1 MAASQS
7 VLNRILAAACATVAL
22 CASSFANDDVGERY
36 RALTAALARSD
47 FDAAIA
53 VAETLTGEDA
63 FARKASGWLEAA
75 RFLKGSAEA
84 PRNRAATAEA
94 GALRLTLAEDFAFS
108 AYVIGQKGFTPLLG
122 SPFDPFSSRLT
133 VNIDGESFAPRPT
146 PVQVFPGGARVLVI
160 ERDVEIVLTIF
171 GGAPPVGHPAA
182 ESSSVRVEATVINR
196 GATDRRIGMRLLVD
210 VAFGFDDAP
219 VLEWRPGA
227 GIPLTREWIGDEVPR
242 RLTFGARSIVL
253 RGNGAPAAERVEW
266 VPTASALERSF
277 DLPFTEGEPLG
288 ADSALALFAE
298 PISLG
303 PGMARSVAID
313 LVPNGED
320 RNGAQPLS
328 TGAYVEPVAGN
339 PRATRV
345 LLALSN
351 ESRGITGAF
360 EDLSITPRVAAG
372 LDLLSGSSRTEN
384 YGDLEPFALLQRSIV
399 VVPNGTR
406 GGAQDVFF
414 DLAFGR
420 ADRRSTRSI
429 AMRIDTPNAAD
440 LAGRIVDV
448 KGTAIADAEVVLLA
462 DGRELGRTRSDGS
475 GLYRF
480 SGLPIREYEVRASKV
495 VFVQPAAKAARAD
508 VDDVMYDVVLS
519 SETVENDGSHRL
531 PRLQPGEG
539 KDVVLARSL
548 TRFSILVVTQWD
560 ADREYLELI
569 ARGMRKAAEFLYAA
583 SDGQFTFGRVAIR
596 DCARD
601 WNSADLWDWSNNSVH
616 PNASVAGIGHRFDA
630 VHAPW
635 NTAMNFGR
643 NWERGTWETHGVFS
657 TVVHEFGHY
666 GFGLYD
672 EYLGAPQGV
681 HRGLSYPEMCRCIM
695 GYQYADFKIC
705 FEPHHRTYTN
715 QGMWN
720 GRSCWK
726 QLEDQ
731 YEGWRGGVYV
741 PVLTP
746 IERNGVLPPPIP
758 NHIGNDLA
766 VVIRDE
772 STNGYVAVLDVV
784 NPMARSAG
792 GIPVAIESSGESVY
806 QGVTRGDGSIDLMG
820 VHVGDRV
827 VATYSG
833 ARAEFVV
840 RERAPRYRLE
850 FGDDVADDRPAPRIV
865 FFPER
870 RTLDGSPELPL
881 GTLEIESV
889 LPLAE
894 PPRVFLDASGGAA
907 VVRAIDAS
915 QNHFVANL
923 PFQTFRNGRATLDCE
938 LRTLSGETTH
948 AWIDITLGRG
958 RDGVVAFDGSL
969 EFELEGAPDDAL
981 LAITSVAGPADRLV
995 DASGVEARSVGRT
1008 HAITALPER
1017 LGTGTIRLR
1026 RPFEVGSADL
1036 IPATERLASGAFAEH
1051 PGETLEDGSRRIE
1064 LPVPSRVAW
1073 FGR

>member
-1 MAASQS
+1 MNS
-7 VLNRILAAACATVAL
+7 LGAAACVSAAL
-22 CASSFANDDVGERY
+22 CTPSFASDDAGERF
-36 RALTAALARSD
+36 RALTAALTRSD
-47 FDAAIA
+47 FDAAID
-53 VAETLTGEDA
+53 VAETIRGDDP
-63 FARKASGWLEAA
+63 FARKARGWLEAA
-75 RFLKGSAEA
+75 RFLKGEADA
-84 PRNRAATAEA
+84 PRSRAATAET
-94 GALRLTLAEDFAFS
+94 GALRLSLAEDFAFS
-108 AYVIGQKGFTPLLG
+108 AYVIGPKGFTPLLG
-122 SPFDPFSSRLT
+122 APFDPFTSRLT
-133 VNIDGESFAPRPT
+133 VSIDGEAFAPRPT
-146 PVQVFPGGARVLVI
+146 PVQVFPGGARVGVV
-160 ERDVEIVLTIF
+160 EREVEIVLTVF
-171 GGAPPVGHPAA
+171 GGAPPLGHPAA
-182 ESSSVRVEATVINR
+182 ESSSVRVEATVVNR
-196 GATDRRIGMRLLVD
+196 GSAPHRIGLRLLVD
-210 VAFGFDDAP
+210 IALGFEDAP
-219 VLEWRPGA
+219 LLEWRPGA

-242 RLTFGARSIVL
+242 RLAFGSRSILL

-266 VPTASALERSF
+266 VPTAFALERPF
-277 DLPFTEGEPLG
+277 DLPFEEGQPLG
-288 ADSALALFAE
+288 SDGALALFGE
-298 PISLG
+298 PIDLL
-303 PGMARSVAID
+303 PGMARSLAID
-313 LVPNGED
+313 LVPNGDD

-345 LLALSN
+345 LLALCN
-351 ESRGITGAF
+351 EARGITGTF

-384 YGDLEPFALLQRSIV
+384 YGDLEPTALLQRSIV

-406 GGAQDVFF
+406 GGGQDVFF

-420 ADRRSTRSI
+420 AGQRSARTITTRI
-429 AMRIDTPNAAD
+429 EAPNAAD

-448 KGTAIADAEVVLLA
+448 QGTPIADADVVLIA
-462 DGRELGRTRSDGS
+462 DGRELGRVRSDGA
-475 GLYRF
+475 GGYRF

-495 VFVQPAAKAARAD
+495 VFAQPAAKAARAD

-519 SETVENDGSHRL
+519 SETIENDGSHRL
-531 PRLQPGEG
+531 PRHQPGEG

-741 PVLTP
+741 PVRTP

-758 NHIGNDLA
+758 NHIGNELA

-772 STNGYVAVLDVV
+772 STNGYVALLEIA
-784 NPMARSAG
+784 NPMARGAG
-792 GIPVAIESSGESVY
+792 GIPVSIESNGESVF
-806 QGVTRGDGSIDLMG
+806 QGVTRGDGAIDLMG

-827 VATYSG
+827 VATYAG

-840 RERAPRYRLE
+840 RERAERYRLE
-850 FGDDVADDRPAPRIV
+850 FGDDVAEDRPAPRIV

-870 RTLDGSPELPL
+870 RDLNGPPEATL
-881 GTLEIESV
+881 GTLEIESMV
-889 LPLAE
+889 PLAE
-894 PPRVFLDASGGAA
+894 SPRVFIDASGGAA
-907 VVRAIDAS
+907 VARSIDAS
-915 QNHFVANL
+915 PQHFVASV
-923 PFQTFRNGRATLDCE
+923 PIQAFRNGRATLDCE
-938 LRTLSGETTH
+938 LRALSGETTH
-948 AWIDITLGRG
+948 ALIDIALGRG

-969 EFELEGAPDDAL
+969 EFEIDGAPDDSL

-995 DASGVEARSVGRT
+995 GANGTEARSVGRT
-1008 HAITALPER
+1008 HAITALPEG
-1017 LGTGTIRLR
+1017 LGTGSIRLR
-1026 RPFEVGSADL
+1026 RPFVADAPTL
-1036 IPATERLASGAFAEH
+1036 FPATERLGSGPFEEH
-1051 PGETLEDGSRRIE
+1051 PGEALEDGSRR
-1064 LPVPSRVAW
+1064 LDLTVPGRVAW
-1073 FGR
+1073 FAR